1 MTGFVNKIIDTPLK
15 KRDTLFREEGLKMRT
30 QKYNLQGIKVFF
42 YILMIAILGW
52 FLCMQFFGANEQGND
67 VQSQSPVYTGT
78 FYWEKE
84 DGSKQKINLPGNYE
98 IKPGH
103 TMILSTTLSEDYDA
117 TSFAIRS
124 SLQDVKFYVGD
135 ELRTEYSTKD
145 TRLAGKNSA
154 SRYIFCPTTYRDAGK
169 TLRIELTTYT
179 SNYSGVVNEIY
190 CGSQAE
196 IWQYIYNDYGIS
208 TFIAFFILFA
218 GITSII
224 FGSALKFTYHTTFS
238 MEYLGWCMV
247 MSATWMLGESK
258 IRQILVPNASSL
270 ASLCFVMIMLSPL
283 PLLFYADSIQ
293 NGKHRKLYKYI
304 GCIALLNFAVS
315 SILYLA
321 KVKDYIE
328 TLPVAQCILI
338 CVFILVFIHLCQYI
352 RKYSHSRSDYFLLF
366 GLFLVL
372 VCIAIESISVY
383 FVAMISGIF
392 IGIGMIVLL
401 LTNIAR
407 TIHRIQLIEQ
417 TRHQKELDI
426 EKKENKK
433 ITLQMM
439 QSLSTT
445 IEAKDEYTRG
455 HSRRVAQ
462 YAALVAKSLGWTDQE
477 IENIKSCAYLHDI
490 GKIGIPDQILN
501 KPGQL
506 TEDEFSL
513 IKQHTIIGQDI
524 LKDITIIPHLGEV
537 TRSHHEH
544 YDGTGYPD
552 RLKGN
557 EIPIQARIIA
567 LCDSYDAMNSKR
579 IYRDALSFEQIK
591 NEIKKNAGIQFDPEI
606 TNIFLNLMDNGT
618 LLNLEHE
625 SIPVHENS
633 IDKFISDVVS
643 TIKDQEETKNYDYL
657 TGLPVRSVGQKYI
670 ASAMQ
675 KAEGCLVFL
684 DMDNLKKINDVYGHK
699 AGDRALK
706 SLGKLLLDIPSDKI
720 TCRMGGDEFLLFLP
734 KVNHEEAENILSN
747 LIQQFKEIVQNN
759 HEIQFASLSAGMLMT
774 TKNDHFEDASSK
786 ADKALYYVKQNG
798 KNSYSFYNQI
808 QYGNEFNNATDLKQI
823 AKSLQ
828 NSGSYTGALNLE
840 FREFTRHYE
849 YIHQLMVRNHS
860 CCYLVMVT
868 METVQDA
875 LPYIEEIE
883 EALTHMGEAIHNNI
897 RKVDVCTRYSAMQYL
912 IILSQPMESEIPN
925 IMTRIFMQYY
935 KLQDSQSFTPTYE
948 YITMKN

>member
-1 MTGFVNKIIDTPLK
+1 MTGFVNKIIDTFLK
-15 KRDTLFREEGLKMRT
+15 KRDTLFREEGFKMRT

-52 FLCMQFFGANEQGND
+52 FLCMQFFGANEQEND

-84 DGSKQKINLPGNYE
+84 DGSKQKINLPGSYE

-103 TMILSTTLSEDYDA
+103 TMILSTTLPEDYDA

-247 MSATWMLGESK
+247 MGATWMLGESK
-258 IRQILVPNASSL
+258 IRQILVPNASAL
-270 ASLCFVMIMLSPL
+270 AALCFVMIMLSPL
-283 PLLFYADSIQ
+283 PILFYADNIQ
-293 NGKHRKLYKYI
+293 NGKHQKLYQNI
-304 GCIALLNFAVS
+304 GYVVILNFIVS
-315 SILYLA
+315 SILYLT

-328 TLPVAQCILI
+328 TLPVAQLLLVF
-338 CVFILVFIHLCQYI
+338 VFILIFIHLMQYI
-352 RKYSHSRSDYFLLF
+352 RKNKQIKSDYILLI

-372 VCIAIESISVY
+372 VCVAIESVSVY
-383 FVAMISGIF
+383 FVATISGIF
-392 IGIGMIVLL
+392 IGIGMIILL
-401 LTNIAR
+401 FTNIIR
-407 TIHRIQLIEQ
+407 TIQKIHIIEEN
-417 TRHQKELDI
+417 RHQTELEI

-439 QSLSTT
+439 ESLSTT

-462 YAALVAKSLGWTDQE
+462 YAALIAKNMGWTNEE
-477 IENIKSCAYLHDI
+477 IQNLKNCAYLHDI

-501 KPGQL
+501 KPGKL
-506 TEDEFSL
+506 TNEEFNL
-513 IKQHTIIGQDI
+513 IKQHTTIGQDI
-524 LKDITIIPHLGEV
+524 LKDITIIPHIDEV

-552 RLKGN
+552 GLKGN

-567 LCDSYDAMNSKR
+567 LADSYDAMNSRR
-579 IYRDALSFEQIK
+579 IYRNALSHGRIYH
-591 NEIKKNAGIQFDPEI
+591 EIQMNAGTQFDPEI
-606 TNIFLNLMDNGT
+606 TKVFLKLMDNGS
-618 LLNLEHE
+618 LFHLEHE
-625 SIPVHENS
+625 ILPSQEDTIN
-633 IDKFISDVVS
+633 KFISDVV
-643 TIKDQEETKNYDYL
+643 TTMQDQEETKKHRLSY
-657 TGLPVRSVGQKYI
+657 R
-670 ASAMQ
+670 
-675 KAEGCLVFL
+675 
-684 DMDNLKKINDVYGHK
+684 
-699 AGDRALK
+699 
-706 SLGKLLLDIPSDKI
+706 PS
-720 TCRMGGDEFLLFLP
+720 C
-734 KVNHEEAENILSN
+734 S
-747 LIQQFKEIVQNN
+747 
-759 HEIQFASLSAGMLMT
+759 
-774 TKNDHFEDASSK
+774 
-786 ADKALYYVKQNG
+786 
-798 KNSYSFYNQI
+798 
-808 QYGNEFNNATDLKQI
+808 
-823 AKSLQ
+823 
-828 NSGSYTGALNLE
+828 
-840 FREFTRHYE
+840 
-849 YIHQLMVRNHS
+849 
-860 CCYLVMVT
+860 
-868 METVQDA
+868 
-875 LPYIEEIE
+875 
-883 EALTHMGEAIHNNI
+883 
-897 RKVDVCTRYSAMQYL
+897 
-912 IILSQPMESEIPN
+912 
-925 IMTRIFMQYY
+925 
-935 KLQDSQSFTPTYE
+935 
-948 YITMKN
+948 

>member
-1 MTGFVNKIIDTPLK
+1 
-15 KRDTLFREEGLKMRT
+15 MRT

-52 FLCMQFFGANEQGND
+52 FCFMQLFGANEQEHD
-67 VQSQSPVYTGT
+67 VQSHSIVYTQT

-84 DGSKQKINLPGNYE
+84 DGSKQKINIPGKYE
-98 IKPGH
+98 VKPGH
-103 TMILSTTLSEDYDA
+103 TMVIHTTLPKDYNE

-124 SLQDVKFYVGD
+124 SLQDVKFYVD
-135 ELRTEYSTKD
+135 NTLRKEYSTKD

-154 SRYIFCPTTYRDAGK
+154 SRYIFCPTTYKDAGK

-190 CGSQAE
+190 CGSE
-196 IWQYIYNDYGIS
+196 IDIWQHIYSDYKMS

-218 GITSII
+218 GITSVL
-224 FGSALKFTYHTTFS
+224 FGSALKFTYHTNFS
-238 MEYLGWCMV
+238 TEYLGWCMI
-247 MSATWMLGESK
+247 MGAIWMLGESK

-283 PLLFYADSIQ
+283 PILFYADSIQ

-304 GCIALLNFAVS
+304 GYIALLNFVVS
-315 SILYLA
+315 SILYLT

-338 CVFILVFIHLCQYI
+338 CVFIMVFIHLYQYI
-352 RKYSHSRSDYFLLF
+352 HSTSKSRSDYFLLF

-372 VCIAIESISVY
+372 ICVAIEGISVY
-383 FVAMISGIF
+383 FVSMVSGLF
-392 IGIGMIVLL
+392 TGIGMIILL
-401 LTNIAR
+401 LANIVR
-407 TIHRIQLIEQ
+407 TIHKIHVVEQ
-417 TRHQKELDI
+417 TRHQKELEI

-462 YAALVAKSLGWTDQE
+462 YAALIAKNLGWTDQE

-506 TEDEFSL
+506 TEDEFNL
-513 IKQHTIIGQDI
+513 IKQHPIIGQDI

-552 RLKGN
+552 GLKGN
-557 EIPIQARIIA
+557 EIPIQARIITLA
-567 LCDSYDAMNSKR
+567 DSYDAMNSKR
-579 IYRDALSFEQIK
+579 IYRNALSFNQIK
-591 NEIKKNAGIQFDPEI
+591 EEIEKNAGTQFDPKI
-606 TNIFLNLMDNGT
+606 TNVFLKLMDDGS
-618 LLNLEHE
+618 LFNLEHE
-625 SIPVHENS
+625 IIPVQENT

-643 TIKDQEETKNYDYL
+643 TIKNQEETKNYDYL

-670 ASAMQ
+670 AIAMQ
-675 KAEGCLVFL
+675 KTTGCLIFL

-706 SLGKLLLDIPSDKI
+706 SLGKLLLNIPLDKI

-734 KVNHEEAENILSN
+734 KVSIEETETIMSD
-747 LIQQFKEIVQNN
+747 LIEQFKGIVEND
-759 HEIQFASLSAGMLMT
+759 HEIHFATLSAGMLMT
-774 TKNDHFEDASSK
+774 TKNDNFEDACSK

-798 KNSYSFYNQI
+798 KNNYSFYNQI
-808 QYGNEFNNATDLKQI
+808 QHKNTSNNTADLKQI
-823 AKSLQ
+823 AKSLHT
-828 NSGSYTGALNLE
+828 SGSYTGALSLD

-868 METVQDA
+868 METVEDT
-875 LPYIEEIE
+875 LPYIEKIE
-883 EALTHMGEAIHNNI
+883 EALTNMGEAIHKNI

-912 IILSQPMESEIPN
+912 IILSQPTEAEIPN

-935 KLQDSQSFTPTYE
+935 KLQDSQNFTPTYE
-948 YITMKN
+948 YIAMKD

>member
-1 MTGFVNKIIDTPLK
+1 MTGFVNKIIDTFLK
-15 KRDTLFREEGLKMRT
+15 KRDTLFREEGFKMRT

-52 FLCMQFFGANEQGND
+52 FLCMQFFGANEQEND

-84 DGSKQKINLPGNYE
+84 DGSKQKINLPGSYE

-103 TMILSTTLSEDYDA
+103 TMILSTTLPEDYDA

-154 SRYIFCPTTYRDAGK
+154 SRYIFCPTTYKDAGK

-179 SNYSGVVNEIY
+179 SNYSGIVNEVY
-190 CGSQAE
+190 CGNKAE
-196 IWQYIYNDYGIS
+196 IWQNIYNTYGIS
-208 TFIAFFILFA
+208 TFIAFFILFT
-218 GITSII
+218 GITSIL
-224 FGSALKFTYHTTFS
+224 FGIALKHVYHTTFD
-238 MEYLGWCMV
+238 MEYFGWCMV
-247 MSATWMLGESK
+247 MGSVWMLGEFK
-258 IRQILVPNASSL
+258 IRQILVPNASAL
-270 ASLCFVMIMLSPL
+270 AALCFVMIMLSPL
-283 PLLFYADSIQ
+283 PILFYADNIQ
-293 NGKHRKLYKYI
+293 NGKHQKLYQNI
-304 GCIALLNFAVS
+304 GYVVILNFIVS
-315 SILYLA
+315 SILYLT

-328 TLPVAQCILI
+328 TLPVAQLLLVF
-338 CVFILVFIHLCQYI
+338 VFILIFIHLMQYI
-352 RKYSHSRSDYFLLF
+352 RKNKQIKSDYILLI

-372 VCIAIESISVY
+372 VCVAIESVSVY
-383 FVAMISGIF
+383 FVATISGIF
-392 IGIGMIVLL
+392 IGIGMIILL
-401 LTNIAR
+401 FTNIIR
-407 TIHRIQLIEQ
+407 TIQKIHIIEEN
-417 TRHQKELDI
+417 RHQTELEI

-439 QSLSTT
+439 ESLSTT

-462 YAALVAKSLGWTDQE
+462 YAALIAKNMGWTNEE
-477 IENIKSCAYLHDI
+477 IQNLKNCAYLHDI

-501 KPGQL
+501 KPGKL
-506 TEDEFSL
+506 TNEEFNL
-513 IKQHTIIGQDI
+513 IKQHTTIGQDI
-524 LKDITIIPHLGEV
+524 LKDITIIPHIDEV

-552 RLKGN
+552 GLKGN

-567 LCDSYDAMNSKR
+567 LADSYDAMNSRR
-579 IYRDALSFEQIK
+579 IYRNALSHGRIYH
-591 NEIKKNAGIQFDPEI
+591 EIQMNAGTQFDPEI
-606 TNIFLNLMDNGT
+606 TKVFLKLMDNGS
-618 LLNLEHE
+618 LFHLEHE
-625 SIPVHENS
+625 ILPSQEDTIN
-633 IDKFISDVVS
+633 KFISDVV
-643 TIKDQEETKNYDYL
+643 TTMQDQEETKNIDYL
-657 TGLPVRSVGQKYI
+657 TGLPVRNVGQKRI

-747 LIQQFKEIVQNN
+747 LIQQFKEIVQND

-935 KLQDSQSFTPTYE
+935 KLQNSQSFTPTYE
-948 YITMKN
+948 YITMKD

>member
-1 MTGFVNKIIDTPLK
+1 MV
-15 KRDTLFREEGLKMRT
+15 
-30 QKYNLQGIKVFF
+30 
-42 YILMIAILGW
+42 AILGW
-52 FLCMQFFGANEQGND
+52 FLFMQIFGADEQKYNNPSESILYSG
-67 VQSQSPVYTGT
+67 S
-78 FYWEKE
+78 FYWNKE
-84 DGSKQKINLPGNYE
+84 DGSKQKIDVPGTYE
-98 IKPGH
+98 IMPGQ
-103 TMILSTTLSEDYDA
+103 TMVITTTLPKDYDNTA
-117 TSFAIRS
+117 FAIRS
-124 SLQDVKFYVGD
+124 SLQDVKFYVGNK
-135 ELRTEYSTKD
+135 LRAQYSTKD
-145 TRLAGKNSA
+145 TRMAGKNSA
-154 SRYIFCPTTYRDAGK
+154 SRYVFCPTSYKDAKK

-179 SNYSGVVNEIY
+179 PNYAGIVNEIY
-190 CGSQAE
+190 CGSQVE
-196 IWQYIYNDYGIS
+196 IWQAIYNQYGLP
-208 TFIAFFILFA
+208 TLIAFFILIF
-218 GITSII
+218 GITSIL
-224 FGSALKFTYHTTFS
+224 FGIALKHVYHTNFD
-238 MEYLGWCMV
+238 MEYFGWCMAMGSV
-247 MSATWMLGESK
+247 WMLGESK
-258 IRQILVPNASSL
+258 IRQILVPNASAL
-270 ASLCFVMIMLSPL
+270 ASLCFVMIMLCPL
-283 PLLFYADSIQ
+283 PILFYADNIQ
-293 NGKHRKLYKYI
+293 SGKHRRLYQNIGYI
-304 GCIALLNFAVS
+304 ILLNFAIS
-315 SILYLA
+315 SILYLT

-328 TLPVAQCILI
+328 TLPVAQLLLVF
-338 CVFILVFIHLCQYI
+338 VFILIFIHLMQYI
-352 RKYSHSRSDYFLLF
+352 RKNKQIKSDYILLI

-372 VCIAIESISVY
+372 VCVAIESVSVY
-383 FVAMISGIF
+383 FVATISGIF
-392 IGIGMIVLL
+392 IGIGMIILL
-401 LTNIAR
+401 FTNIIR
-407 TIHRIQLIEQ
+407 TIQKIHIIEEN
-417 TRHQKELDI
+417 RHQTELEI

-439 QSLSTT
+439 ESLSTT

-462 YAALVAKSLGWTDQE
+462 YAALIAKNMGWTNEE
-477 IENIKSCAYLHDI
+477 IQNLKNCAYLHDI

-948 YITMKN
+948 YITMKD